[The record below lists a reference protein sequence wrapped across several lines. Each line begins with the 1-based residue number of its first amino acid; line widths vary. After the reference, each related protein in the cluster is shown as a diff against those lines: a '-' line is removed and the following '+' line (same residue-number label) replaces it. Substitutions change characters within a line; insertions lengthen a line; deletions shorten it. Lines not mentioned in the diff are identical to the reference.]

1 MAKAPAKPA
10 ARTADPVLLSLFD
23 VQEATLPNGL
33 RVRLLANH
41 QTPVVSL
48 YTFFQVGSRNERPGI
63 TGISHLFEHMMFNGA
78 KKYGP
83 KKFDQTLESNGG
95 RSNAYTSTDMT
106 VYYEDFA
113 SDALE
118 TVLDLESDRMRSLRI
133 NDVALKSERQVVL
146 EERRVRVDNDITGIM
161 DEELGTLVWKAHAYR
176 WPVIGWQKDIEN
188 ITRQDCEQYFRTY
201 YAPNNAVL
209 YIVGDIDPKK
219 TLALVRKYY
228 GDIPKGPTPAPVLDA
243 EPEQKGERRAEVRH
257 PAQSPALMIAY
268 RGPAARDEDTLLLD
282 VIQYA
287 LAKGEGSRL
296 TKKLVYDTQL
306 AVSVGVDWGWRLDPG
321 IILFFL
327 ELKPDS
333 DPRKVEEALYA
344 ELERLVAEGLTE
356 RELQKAKNNLR
367 ADHLRELATNS
378 GRAHAMGHY
387 EALLGSWRD
396 GLTLPSVYAAATNEQ
411 VRAVAAKYF
420 APERRSVVTVRPTA
434 PKDGAGAALDAVDA
448 QEVA

>member
-1 MAKAPAKPA
+1 
-10 ARTADPVLLSLFD
+10 
-23 VQEATLPNGL
+23 
-33 RVRLLANH
+33 
-41 QTPVVSL
+41 
-48 YTFFQVGSRNERPGI
+48 
-63 TGISHLFEHMMFNGA
+63 
-78 KKYGP
+78 
-83 KKFDQTLESNGG
+83 
-95 RSNAYTSTDMT
+95 
-106 VYYEDFA
+106 
-113 SDALE
+113 
-118 TVLDLESDRMRSLRI
+118 
-133 NDVALKSERQVVL
+133 
-146 EERRVRVDNDITGIM
+146 
-161 DEELGTLVWKAHAYR
+161 
-176 WPVIGWQKDIEN
+176 
-188 ITRQDCEQYFRTY
+188 
-201 YAPNNAVL
+201 
-209 YIVGDIDPKK
+209 
-219 TLALVRKYY
+219 
-228 GDIPKGPTPAPVLDA
+228 VLDA

-396 GLTLPSVYAAATNEQ
+396 GLSLPSFYAAATNEQ

-434 PKDGAGAALDAVDA
+434 PKDGVGSPLAAVDA

>member
-1 MAKAPAKPA
+1 MPKALPKTAERK
-10 ARTADPVLLSLFD
+10 ADPVLQSLFD

-41 QTPVVSL
+41 DTPVVSL

-83 KKFDQTLESNGG
+83 KMFDRVLESNGG

-113 SDALE
+113 AEALE

-133 NDVALKSERQVVL
+133 NDEALTSERQVVM
-146 EERRVRVDNDITGIM
+146 EERRVRVDNDITGTM

-176 WPVIGWQKDIEN
+176 WPVIGWMKDIEN
-188 ITRQDCEQYFRTY
+188 ITRKDCEQYFRTY

-209 YIVGDIDPKK
+209 YICGAIDPKK
-219 TLALVRKYY
+219 TLALVRRYY
-228 GDIPKGPTPAPVLDA
+228 GDIPKGPKPEPVVNA
-243 EPEQKGERRAEVRH
+243 EPEQKGERRAQVRH
-257 PAQSPALMIAY
+257 PAQSPAVMMAF
-268 RGPAARDEDTLLLD
+268 RGPSAREEDTFILD
-282 VIQYA
+282 IIQYA
-287 LAKGEGSRL
+287 LTKGEGSRL
-296 TKKLVYDTQL
+296 VKKLVYDTQL
-306 AVSVGVDWGWRLDPG
+306 AISVMVDWGWRVDPG
-321 IILFFL
+321 AIIIYL

-333 DPRKVEEALYA
+333 DPAKVEQALYA
-344 ELERLVAEGLTE
+344 ELARVASEGLTE

-367 ADHLRELATNS
+367 ADHLRELATNT

-396 GLTLPSVYAAATNEQ
+396 GLSLPSLYAAATNEQ
-411 VRAVAAKYF
+411 VKAVAAKYF
-420 APERRSVVTVRPTA
+420 NPDRRSVVTLLPAA
-434 PKDGAGAALDAVDA
+434 PEAAEASADGKDV
-448 QEVA
+448 E